1 MVRQMSVHEIC
12 ALSFRTFHSE
22 KYADDYNKG
31 QGKVMVSPQHGHLE
45 DHIRR
50 NVKYSRASG

>member
-31 QGKVMVSPQHGHLE
+31 QEKKKTAAKGENAGKVKTADSK
-45 DHIRR
+45 R
-50 NVKYSRASG
+50 N

>member
-1 MVRQMSVHEIC
+1 MSVHEIC

-31 QGKVMVSPQHGHLE
+31 QEKSWSHRSMDISMHMRERLE
-45 DHIRR
+45 T
-50 NVKYSRASG
+50 KTGGSMQLYK